1 MEGAVVSM
9 RRTVLR
15 SCKLTNLNLTHSM
28 HAQNNAALR
37 ATSSIP
43 IPPLSD
49 LPSCVAGKSDVEDVG
64 PSRPSVFDVR

>member
-9 RRTVLR
+9 RRTVLKVVN
-15 SCKLTNLNLTHSM
+15 SPTSTSHTACTLKTTPL
-28 HAQNNAALR
+28 